1 MDKYP
6 ILKKSP
12 DENRAEFT
20 FKSKGDKEDMNIISV
35 ASEQAYRN
43 KLNFS
48 FFQDDFGK
56 ISICLNA
63 KIYVFSTTDNSIKS
77 RIEQFKTFTSLITVS
92 AFALFILFCFC
103 SYC

>member
-1 MDKYP
+1 MTMDKYP
-6 ILKKSP
+6 TLKKSP

-56 ISICLNA
+56 ISICFSGLKANID
-63 KIYVFSTTDNSIKS
+63 KI
-77 RIEQFKTFTSLITVS
+77 E
-92 AFALFILFCFC
+92 AFYLKK
-103 SYC
+103 